1 MIRRKTLS
9 IILTIFFSVGAGC
22 SSNNREGASEPNGQ
36 TIEYPYMI
44 GAGIHDI
51 TGPPAEVMFAGM
63 VDFSQKGEGIYM
75 RLRSRAFIIKHV
87 QSAKRVVLVNAELGM
102 MSQGIQLEVIR
113 RLKEEFGNLYD
124 ERNVVLSATH
134 THSGP
139 GGYFTCWGLNAV
151 TGMGFCEENF
161 HGIVDGIVT
170 SVRKAHN
177 NLARGKIYLNSGFSS
192 EEPGERYGWN
202 RSPEAYFLNPQ
213 DEIERYRTGSGN
225 YDTTNRRMTVLKFVR
240 EDGTEIGMYNW
251 AAVHTHVSGQ
261 YLRLING
268 DSKGVASYLFEKD
281 HGTDYLADDTF
292 VAAFDMNDA
301 GDSSGNLPEDA
312 DDYDDAE
319 LTENGSYPGDGIH
332 DYERMIKR
340 GRTQYELARAL
351 YDSAGEELTGR
362 VDSRQMYVD
371 FPNFKVDPG
380 FISPHE
386 VRYHD
391 PDSVD
396 EDINNCR
403 LCEPVAG
410 LGMLS
415 GSTEDSVGILPSEGH
430 ARNVTD
436 GPPVGLLELILGL
449 FIPRPMVE
457 EDRNCHLEKINALP
471 MGRGE
476 ELVPGGKAAIE
487 ILPIQLV
494 RIGRFAIVAL
504 PFEVTTMGGRRIR
517 DDIKNVLPD
526 VTHVEINPI
535 SNALMGY
542 LTTRDEYSIQHYEGG
557 VNWFGPY
564 ALNGVRQMF
573 SDLAEAMR
581 SDTGPP
587 DYALRIDDIRSTL
600 EDQRIKVGKVSFDSK
615 PSGSNFGDVI
625 QEPELSYNTGETVTA
640 KFWGGHPNNDF
651 HSQSTYLVVER
662 QVGNGWEAI
671 ARDWDPSTFFRWQRI
686 GLSMSEVTIEWTIPE
701 EAEPGVYRIRHFGHQ
716 KAAGSGEIRP
726 YTGMTE
732 SFTVY

>member
-1 MIRRKTLS
+1 MTSRKILS
-9 IILTIFFSVGAGC
+9 LVVAIFFSLAPGC
-22 SSNNREGASEPNGQ
+22 SSNNREGATDTDGE
-36 TIEYPYMI
+36 TVEYPYMI
-44 GAGIHDI
+44 GTGIYDI

-63 VDFSQKGEGIYM
+63 VDLSQKGEGLYM
-75 RLRSRAFIIKHV
+75 RLRSRAFIIKHI
-87 QSAKRVVLVNAELGM
+87 QNGRSVVLVNAELGM

-113 RLKEEFGNLYD
+113 RLKGEFGHLYN

-139 GGYFTCWGLNAV
+139 GGYFTCWALNAV

-161 HGIVDGIVT
+161 HTIVDGIVA
-170 SVRKAHN
+170 SIRRAHK
-177 NLARGKIYLNSGFSS
+177 NLAKGKIYINSGFSS
-192 EEPGERYGWN
+192 ENPGERYGWN
-202 RSPEAYFLNPQ
+202 RSLQAYFVNPQ
-213 DEIERYRTGSGN
+213 DEVEKYRTEDGS

-251 AAVHTHVSGQ
+251 AAVHAHVSGQ
-261 YLRLING
+261 YLKLING

-281 HGTDYLADDTF
+281 HGTHYLAEDTF

-312 DDYDDAE
+312 DDYDDVE
-319 LTENGSYPGDGIH
+319 STEKGTYPGDGIH

-340 GRTQYELARAL
+340 ATTQYELARTL
-351 YDSAGEELTGR
+351 YDGATEELTGR

-371 FPNFKVDPG
+371 FPNFKIDPD

-386 VRYHD
+386 IRYHD
-391 PDSVD
+391 PDSRD
-396 EDINNCR
+396 EDRNNCR

-415 GSTEDSVGILPSEGH
+415 GSTEDSVGMLPSEGH
-430 ARNVTD
+430 ARDVTD
-436 GPPVGLLELILGL
+436 GSPVGFLELVLGL
-449 FIPRPMVE
+449 FIPRHLLK
-457 EDRNCHLEKINALP
+457 EDRDCHLEKINALP

-476 ELVPGGKAAIE
+476 ELVPNGKTAIE
-487 ILPIQLV
+487 ILPIQLI
-494 RIGRFAIVAL
+494 RIGKFAVAAL

-517 DDIKNVLPD
+517 DDIKNILTD
-526 VTHVEINPI
+526 VTHVEINAI
-535 SNALMGY
+535 SNGFMGY

-557 VNWFGPY
+557 QNWFGPY

-573 SDLAEAMR
+573 SNLAETML
-581 SDTGPP
+581 SNIGPP
-587 DYALRIDDIRSTL
+587 EYSLTINDIKNTL
-600 EDQRIKVGKVSFDSK
+600 EDQRIKVGKVRFDST

-625 QEPELSYNTGETVTA
+625 QEPELSYSTGETVTA

-651 HSQSTYLVVER
+651 QTQSTYLTVEK
-662 QVGNGWEAI
+662 QAGNGWEAI
-671 ARDWDPSTFFRWQRI
+671 AVDWDPSTLFRWRPI

-701 EAEPGVYRIRHFGHQ
+701 ETESGTYRIRHFGHQ
-716 KAAGSGEIRP
+716 KAATTAEISP
-726 YTGMTE
+726 YTGISD
-732 SFTVY
+732 SFTVE